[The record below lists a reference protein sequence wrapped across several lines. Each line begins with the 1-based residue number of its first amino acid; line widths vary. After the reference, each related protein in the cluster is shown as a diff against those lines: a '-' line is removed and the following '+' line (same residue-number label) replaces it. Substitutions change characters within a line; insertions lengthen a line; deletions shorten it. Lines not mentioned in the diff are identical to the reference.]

1 LFFGH
6 HFAELGLVFGVF
18 VFLVVLRI
26 VLVAHVGSRALI
38 VIFHVLVLVADIFL
52 LTLRGVDILGTV
64 NIVLTLFLVEA
75 LAERIILIFVF
86 SSRSVPADLRSFVSG
101 SERNNIALAQLALAY
116 IDIVFSCGCGIVVV

>member
-6 HFAELGLVFGVF
+6 HFAELSLVFGVF

-38 VIFHVLVLVADIFL
+38 VIFHVLVLIADIFL
-52 LTLRGVDILGTV
+52 LALRGGDILGTV

-86 SSRSVPADLRSFVSG
+86 SSRSVSADLRSFVSG

-116 IDIVFSCGCGIVVV
+116 IDIVFSYGCSIVVV